1 MSNADVQPVLTIS
14 SLEQEIRGIIVKYH
28 VYGAECIVK
37 SLVRACQDQK
47 YLTRGALH
55 ELIEA
60 GYEEIYFRKKEVES

>member
-1 MSNADVQPVLTIS
+1 MTIFTMD
-14 SLEQEIRGIIVKYH
+14 EEIRHIIVNYH

-55 ELIEA
+55 ALVEA
-60 GYEEIYFRKKEVES
+60 AYEEIYNLKQEGKNHE